1 MTNAQYI
8 PGVAELGRKNQPGG
22 YVGYGGGLYPFSAST
37 LTLKPGV
44 SSTPANTGEITLD
57 FPDDRR
63 IRWSAKGSDGQVRNF
78 VGARYNY
85 ATNSL
90 AIGDTGDIM
99 HDGTQGSA
107 AWNVIAIG
115 QGCAAGVGNFGVNYL
130 SDSVLI
136 GAMCG
141 NSLKAGNGN
150 VMLGNRVCDQIQHCH
165 MTTALGDSAWRK
177 LLTTPGNEA
186 TGATAVGYVCGQEI
200 TSANFDTIVGAYAGC
215 YGTTTSKN
223 TIIGAY
229 AAAQGFTDNKGPLGE
244 KNVVGGYSAYRF
256 GGGNNNVVTGNES
269 GYLMQGSGNVAIGN
283 QSAAAVTTGANSV
296 WIGNLS
302 GYQTGGVQKV
312 DVTNSIAIGY
322 NTWTTADNQ
331 VVLGNSSVTKTI
343 LRGNVTGIGSI
354 DFTQDYIT
362 DKPTNGGFW
371 RGSGYLYLTM
381 ATSGFR
387 VVETTSVTILTQ
399 MDPTGAWHFK
409 MPSSSTPLGNGWL
422 TLEATSNTSVTIKLR
437 GSDGITRTN
446 VLTMS

>member
-1 MTNAQYI
+1 MSQVISDYTQITRLANF
-8 PGVAELGRKNQPGG
+8 GTL
-22 YVGYGGGLYPFSAST
+22 PFAATT
-37 LTLKPGV
+37 LTLKPGA
-44 SSTPANTGEITLD
+44 SSTPANTGEVTFD

-78 VGARYNY
+78 VGVRYNY

-90 AIGDTGDIM
+90 SIGDTGDIM
-99 HDGTQGSA
+99 HSGVVDSA
-107 AWNVIAIG
+107 AWNVVAIG
-115 QGCAAGVGNFGVNYL
+115 QGCAAGTGDFGLNYL

-136 GAMCG
+136 GALCG
-141 NSLKAGNGN
+141 NLLKTGNGN
-150 VMLGNRVCDQIQHCH
+150 VMIGNRACDQVQFCH
-165 MTTALGDSAWRK
+165 MTTAVGDSAWRK
-177 LLTTPGNEA
+177 LVTTSGNEA
-186 TGATAVGYVCGQEI
+186 TGATAVGYICGQEI
-200 TSANFDTIVGAYAGC
+200 TTANFDTIVGAYAGV
-215 YGTTTSKN
+215 YGTVTDRN

-229 AAAQGFTDNKGPLGE
+229 AAAQGSIESKGPLGAR
-244 KNVVGGYSAYRF
+244 NFVGGYAAYRY
-256 GGGNNNVVTGNES
+256 GGGDDNVVAGFQS
-269 GYLMQGSGNVAIGN
+269 GYLMQGDGNVAIGN
-283 QSAAAVTTGANSV
+283 VAGSIVTTASNSI

-302 GYQTGGVQKV
+302 GYQSAGVQKV
-312 DVTNSIAIGY
+312 DVSNSIAIGY

-331 VVLGNSSVTKTI
+331 VVLGNSAVTKTI

-387 VVETTSVTILTQ
+387 IVETTSVTILTQ

-446 VLTMS
+446 VLTMA